1 MPDVILVDTSVWA
14 TALRSARSR
23 EAARLSDLL
32 DADDVA
38 VAAPVRVE
46 ILVGAGAADRPR
58 LRRALS
64 ALPFWLPADS
74 TWGLVESWLEP
85 AARAGE
91 RFGVTDLLI
100 AAIAAE
106 HDAPVWS
113 LDRDFERMARLR
125 FVELYPG

>member
-1 MPDVILVDTSVWA
+1 MILVDTSVWV

-64 ALPFWLPADS
+64 ALPYWLPADS
-74 TWGLVESWLEP
+74 TWALVESWLEP

-106 HDAPVWS
+106 HGAPVWS
-113 LDRDFERMARLR
+113 LDRDFGRMARLR